1 MRSVAIVCF
10 PGIQPL
16 DVAGPHE
23 VLAGANQANDHLNG
37 TGPIYDIE
45 LLAAEPGP
53 VSGES
58 GLTIVAP
65 NGLPTD
71 RRWDTILVPGGEGSR
86 PARGAAS
93 PDDPLV
99 RWLAEHGPLARRVAT
114 VCTGTFLAAAAGL
127 CQGRRVTTH
136 WNNAAELAAA
146 HPECTVDPDPIYVRD
161 GDLWTSAGVT
171 AGIDL
176 ALALVEQD
184 CGSAVAQLVARHL
197 VVYLRRPGGQSQFA
211 SAVWAEPTELAP
223 IRAACDAIHHSPA
236 DDLSVDALAHRVGL
250 SARHLTR
257 LFQAELGEPPAR
269 YVERVRVEAAR
280 TILERES
287 VCLDQVAERCGFGTA
302 ETLRRAFHRRL
313 GISPAAYRR
322 QSVAVRPP
330 ADVIDQRP
338 TGQSSI
344 DPPTPQHTPEFIT
357 EFIPE

>member
-1 MRSVAIVCF
+1 MRSVAIACY

-23 VLAGANQANDHLNG
+23 VLAGANQANEHLNG
-37 TGPIYDIE
+37 TGAVYDIE
-45 LLAAEPGP
+45 LMAAEPGP
-53 VSGES
+53 VASES

-65 NGLPTD
+65 VGLDAT
-71 RRWDTILVPGGEGSR
+71 RTHDTILIPGGEGSR
-86 PARGAAS
+86 PSTGPAD
-93 PDDPLV
+93 PDDPLI
-99 RWLAEHGPLARRVAT
+99 RWLAVAGPRARRVAA
-114 VCTGTFLAAAAGL
+114 VCTGTFLVAAAGL
-127 CQGRRVTTH
+127 CRGRRVTTH
-136 WNNAAELAAA
+136 WANAAELAAA
-146 HPECTVDPDPIYVRD
+146 YPDLLVDPDPIYVCD

-176 ALALVEQD
+176 ALALVEDD
-184 CGSAVAQLVARHL
+184 CGSSVAQLVARHL

-223 IRAACDAIHHSPA
+223 IREACDVIHHSPA
-236 DDLSVDALAHRVGL
+236 ADLSVDALADQVGL

-287 VCLDQVAERCGFGTA
+287 VGLDQVAIRCGFGTA

-322 QSVAVRPP
+322 QSVV
-330 ADVIDQRP
+330 
-338 TGQSSI
+338 TGS
-344 DPPTPQHTPEFIT
+344 
-357 EFIPE
+357 